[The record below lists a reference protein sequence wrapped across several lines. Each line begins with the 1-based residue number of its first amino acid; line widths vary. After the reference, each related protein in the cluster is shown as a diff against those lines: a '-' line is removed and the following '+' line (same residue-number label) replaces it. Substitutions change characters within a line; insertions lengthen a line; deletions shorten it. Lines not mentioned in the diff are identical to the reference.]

1 MKEEK
6 KSYSESKM
14 YMRITEWKQSV
25 KIREQKARK
34 SMWNGGKE
42 RMNPHEKALKS
53 KHQLK
58 PSVTKRQVT
67 TEENGE
73 SKRIKWKEWKID
85 Q

>member
-1 MKEEK
+1 
-6 KSYSESKM
+6 
-14 YMRITEWKQSV
+14 MR
-25 KIREQKARK
+25 
-34 SMWNGGKE
+34 NGGKE

-73 SKRIKWKEWKID
+73 SKRIKWKE
-85 Q
+85 